1 MITFSICPSNMIG
14 YVWPDIKHH
23 MEAVEIVSNGDCSV
37 DTIFDDLVAMR
48 QYLVLVMNED
58 KIQAVC
64 TLQLKTFDTGL
75 RTIYFPVLA
84 GTKINEWFD
93 DLIVFIKQFA
103 KQFGA
108 TELRGFMALKGW
120 DGYLKAK
127 DNWKDVHT
135 VMSLQIGEE

>member
-23 MEAVEIVSNGDCSV
+23 MEAVEVVSNGDCSV
-37 DTIFDDLVAMR
+37 DTIFDDLTSSR
-48 QYLVLVMNED
+48 QYLVLIINED
-58 KIQAVC
+58 KIQAIC
-64 TLQLKTFDTGL
+64 TLELKVFDTGL
-75 RTIYFPVLA
+75 HTMYIPITA
-84 GTKINEWFD
+84 GIRINDWFD
-93 DLIVFIKQFA
+93 DCLLFIKQFA
-103 KQFGA
+103 RQFKV

-127 DNWKDVHT
+127 NNWKDVHT